1 MEETVY
7 ARMADR
13 LAIALGLAPDS
24 FAVDVIVIVCIAALA
39 TATYYIV
46 RGVLGLVE
54 KMVGRTRTT
63 WDDALLTPSLL
74 RAISQL
80 APAITV
86 NWLLPRCF
94 HSGDQSFG
102 WLGTATN
109 IYILAVIVLI
119 ITTFVGNLYHALASR
134 RRFRP
139 YAIQGVFQMVKLI
152 IVCLG
157 AIYAIA
163 LLIGREP
170 WAIFTALGASAAV
183 LMLVF
188 KDTILGLVASVQLS
202 ANKMLQKGDWIV
214 CGKHDADG
222 EVVDVSLTTVKVRN
236 WDKSVTTIPPYLL
249 ITESF
254 RNYQPMS
261 EGPGRRVCRAVLI
274 DANSVRFCTPQE
286 LSALNERGMLADDD
300 GKDAATTVNLGL
312 LRRYLEKW
320 LAQNENVNR
329 DMTLMVRQ
337 LEPTS
342 AGLPLQLYFFT
353 ATTAWVDYEHI
364 QSDIFDHVY
373 AAVGAFGL
381 RIYQG
386 PAGIDVRMAGTKWRK
401 RL

>member
-1 MEETVY
+1 MSENIY
-7 ARMADR
+7 IR
-13 LAIALGLAPDS
+13 LTDSLAAAIGLTPGSWLMDIIII
-24 FAVDVIVIVCIAALA
+24 AVIAVLA
-39 TATYYIV
+39 AATYYIV
-46 RGVLGLVE
+46 RGLLALVE

-74 RAISQL
+74 RAVSQL

-94 HSGDQSFG
+94 HSDDQSYS
-102 WLGTATN
+102 WLGTATSL
-109 IYILAVIVLI
+109 YILVVIVLI
-119 ITTFVGNLYHALASR
+119 ITTLISNLYRTMAAR

-139 YAIQGVFQMVKLI
+139 YAIKGVFQMVKLI

-157 AIYAIA
+157 AIYGVA

-202 ANKMLQKGDWIV
+202 ANKMLKKGDWIV
-214 CGKHDADG
+214 CPKHDADG
-222 EVVDVSLTTVKVRN
+222 EVIDVSLTTVKVRN
-236 WDKSVTTIPPYLL
+236 WDQSVTTIPPYLL

-261 EGPGRRVCRAVLI
+261 DGSGRRVCRSILI
-274 DANSVRFCTPQE
+274 DANSVRFCTAAE
-286 LSALNERGMLADDD
+286 LADLRERGWM
-300 GKDAATTVNLGL
+300 GEGDAADSVNLGL
-312 LRRYLEKW
+312 LRRYLTRW
-320 LAQNENVNR
+320 LASNENVNPA
-329 DMTLMVRQ
+329 MTLMVRQ
-337 LEPTS
+337 LEPTA

-353 ATTAWVDYEHI
+353 RTTAWTEFEGV

-373 AAVGAFGL
+373 AAIGSFGL

-386 PAGIDVRMAGTKWRK
+386 PTGVDVRMAGSERQS
-401 RL
+401 

>member
-1 MEETVY
+1 MSATPVPTVY
-7 ARMADR
+7 TRMADR
-13 LAIALGLAPDS
+13 LAAALGMSPDS
-24 FAVDVIVIVCIAALA
+24 FVVDSIIVLVIAALA
-39 TATYYIV
+39 VATYFIV
-46 RGVLGLVE
+46 RSALSLLE
-54 KMVGRTRTT
+54 KVIGRTRTT
-63 WDDALLTPSLL
+63 WDDSLLTPSML
-74 RAISQL
+74 RAVSQL
-80 APAITV
+80 APALTV

-94 HSGDQSFG
+94 HAGDHSFG
-102 WLGTATN
+102 WLGTATSL
-109 IYILAVIVLI
+109 YILAIIVLI
-119 ITTFVGNLYHALASR
+119 LATFVGNLYHALAR
-134 RRFRP
+134 RPRFRP
-139 YAIQGVFQMVKLI
+139 YAIKGVFQMVKLI

-157 AIYAIA
+157 AIYAMA

-214 CGKHDADG
+214 CPKHDADG

-254 RNYQPMS
+254 RNYQPMTS
-261 EGPGRRVCRAVLI
+261 GTGRRVCRAVLI
-274 DANSVRFCTPQE
+274 DANSVRFCTPAE
-286 LSALNERGMLADDD
+286 LAALRERRWIADGEGADS
-300 GKDAATTVNLGL
+300 VNLGL
-312 LRRYLEKW
+312 LRRYLERW
-320 LAQNENVNR
+320 LAANEDVNT

-353 ATTAWVDYEHI
+353 RTTAWTEYERI
-364 QSDIFDHVY
+364 QSDIFDHIY
-373 AAVGAFGL
+373 ASVGAFGL

-386 PAGIDVRMAGTKWRK
+386 ASGIDVRMAGSMD
-401 RL
+401 